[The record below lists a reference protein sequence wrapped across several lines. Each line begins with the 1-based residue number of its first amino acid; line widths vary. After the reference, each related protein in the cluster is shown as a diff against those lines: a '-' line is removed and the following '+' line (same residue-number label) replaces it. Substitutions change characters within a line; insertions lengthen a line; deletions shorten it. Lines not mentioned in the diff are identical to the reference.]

1 MAESHDDTSEG
12 AVHYFHD
19 EEGKYLQTA
28 CKHRTSAGYHTLTCL
43 RAGNLCQYTF
53 GESSTGMAAHVASV
67 RHLLRQ
73 PQASS
78 DVTASSERE
87 KQRGSLWEVSS
98 DDSAVVVVKQTSW

>member
-1 MAESHDDTSEG
+1 
-12 AVHYFHD
+12 
-19 EEGKYLQTA
+19 
-28 CKHRTSAGYHTLTCL
+28 
-43 RAGNLCQYTF
+43 
-53 GESSTGMAAHVASV
+53 MAAHVASV

-98 DDSAVVVVKQTSW
+98 DDSAVVVRPRHLSQVRGWDLEGLRLPDYLASIGANRTESCAR